1 MGSPLL
7 QPASPLV
14 HVHVS
19 LLEGLLAGAEA
30 RNLSLPAVVLLW
42 VGNFAPLTAK
52 AAGGGLVKI
61 ISLRNS
67 GV

>member
-1 MGSPLL
+1 MGSPLP

-14 HVHVS
+14 HAPMS
-19 LLEGLLAGAEA
+19 LLEELLAGAEA
-30 RNLSLPAVVLLW
+30 RNLSLPAVILLW
-42 VGNFAPLTAK
+42 VGNFAPLTTK
-52 AAGGGLVKI
+52 APGGGLVK